1 MTVRDVEVVG
11 AWSKDGFGITI
22 VTDILLEMSQ
32 EGVASAILLATRNF
46 TKGRRSVESV
56 SF

>member
-32 EGVASAILLATRNF
+32 KGVASAILLATRNF
-46 TKGRRSVESV
+46 RKGRRSVESV